1 MNIVLKKAAS
11 ISVAFSTAIW
21 LSGAA
26 AIVPIA
32 SAQTTVADLQAQI
45 AQLLAQITA
54 LQAQLGTVS
63 GGTTG
68 GVAVSCSFTRD
79 LTMGAKG
86 DDVKCLQQYLNA
98 SGNAVAAS
106 GVGSSGNE
114 STYFGTLTKNA
125 LAKWQA
131 ANSVSPA
138 VGYFGPIS
146 RAKYTSVAAAT
157 PAPTTPGTTPTTPPP
172 AGVVIPADGIAITL
186 ASDNPAKKA
195 LPKGASGVVFL
206 KFNVAGTGKLDSL
219 VFKREGIGATGD
231 FTSGGSYVFD
241 GATRLTSGRTINST
255 THEIQFLNLALT
267 LKNEVKTLTLVLD
280 VAGGATSGN
289 RNSFKLVSAGGDP
302 TPTGELAGNEMEI
315 AGQVVG
321 GLDPTSGAG
330 PANPR
335 IGQKEALLQE
345 IILTASS
352 TEDIELK
359 RIAVI
364 ETGTIQ
370 NDHLTNFILKVNE
383 ETVAKADAIGS
394 KDLVTFT
401 LDKPY
406 TIEKGQ
412 QRTFKIYG
420 DIGGKA
426 RSADTIIL
434 RLDAATDI
442 YAIGKLYGYPVLS
455 TITALDADSEADTLT
470 LSGGQVTLTFNGPIA
485 GDLALRAQDATVFD
499 FTLATQNNIEIKY
512 LRFYATTTGWDTG
525 EGYNDF
531 KVWDVE
537 KNAVITS
544 AVDITATS
552 SDKTFSDTI
561 QMSAGESRRFKA
573 TVDVDSDNDTGDTID
588 VALLAFVAGDIKNLD
603 NNTNVAVADIV
614 PNSTLDGN
622 LMTTQAPTITLEL
635 AASPASQTYVRGSSK
650 VPFVGFSF
658 RATGADVKLTSVK
671 VTSTATTGSLGLGEI
686 QNIGL
691 YDGETRISEEKSL
704 ASDHSVTFSNLALTI
719 KKGETKTLVVKGNLS
734 ANATDADVYS
744 VSILGANSTYI
755 TATDPDGNS
764 ATIAGTT
771 ANTGNTVQITVSDV
785 GAISVVVAP
794 DDTESEAGIILAGT
808 ESVLAKFKFTATN
821 ESLKVNKM
829 QILVVSSSSATATSS
844 NAIDE
849 VPTIKLYDGATQIG
863 AAAGYPITGSGAS
876 SGVAFVDSLGW
887 EVPKDTTKV
896 LTVKGV
902 VSTIAAGADT
912 GASVYA
918 SVTASGFD
926 AQGSTASD
934 VSITAATGNEKIV
947 YKTKPT
953 ITLPTQ
959 PGNKLGAGEIP
970 VLRFRI
976 AADAKEGVSWKKISL
991 KVSMTGATMS
1001 AVDAAPSTTG
1011 NIKIKEL
1018 TVTNSNLNIVSAF
1031 SSPGTASSS
1040 QNTIAGGTTGYV
1052 SLILNAAQDIAAG
1065 GYRDYDVSLNFVN
1078 LSATVGGAYGTFQLH
1093 LQETD
1098 NVISTAWT
1106 SVEFGA
1112 TTPLATADHEPSFI
1126 WSDNSATTH
1135 SETSLDWNNGR
1146 YVKALPS
1153 DQKTVSN

>member
-1 MNIVLKKAAS
+1 MYSRTHAHYSHIIVDTMNTVLKKAAS
-11 ISVAFSTAIW
+11 VSIAFSTAVW

-54 LQAQLGTVS
+54 LQAQLATVS
-63 GGTTG
+63 GGATG

-106 GVGSSGNE
+106 GVGSAGNE
-114 STYFGTLTKNA
+114 TTYFGTLTKNA

-146 RAKYTSVAAAT
+146 RAKYTAVAAAT

-241 GATRLTSGRTINST
+241 GSTRLTSGRTINST

-280 VAGGATSGN
+280 ISGSATTGN
-289 RNSFKLVSAGGDP
+289 RNNFTLVSATGDP
-302 TPTGELAGNEMEI
+302 TPTGTLVGNEMEI

-321 GLDPTSGAG
+321 GLDPTSGSG

-370 NDHLTNFILKVNE
+370 NDHLSNFILKVNDE
-383 ETVAKADAIGS
+383 VVAKADAIGA

-420 DIGGKA
+420 DIGGKS

-434 RLDAATDI
+434 RFDSATDI
-442 YAIGKLYGYPVLS
+442 YAIGKRYGYPVLS
-455 TITALDADSEADTLT
+455 TITALDGDSEADTLT

-485 GDLALRAQDATVFD
+485 GDIALRAQDVTVFD
-499 FTLATQNNIEIKY
+499 FTIATQNNIEIKN
-512 LRFYATTTGWDTG
+512 LRFFATSSNHTDTS
-525 EGYNDF
+525 EGYADF

-544 AVDITATS
+544 AVDLTTTS
-552 SDKTFSDTI
+552 TSQTFTDTI
-561 QMSAGESRRFKA
+561 QMSAGESRRFKV
-573 TVDVDSDNDTGDTID
+573 TVDGDADNDNGDSID

-603 NNTNVAVADIV
+603 NNTNVAVTDIV

-622 LMTTQAPTITLEL
+622 TMTVQAPTITLEL
-635 AASPASQTYVRGSSK
+635 AGTPASQTFVRGSAK

-658 RATGADVKLTSVK
+658 RATGGDIKLTSVK
-671 VTSTATTGSLGLGEI
+671 VTSSDVVATLGLGEI
-686 QNIGL
+686 QNIAL
-691 YDGETRISEEKSL
+691 YDGETRVSDEKSL

-719 KKGETKTLVVKGNLS
+719 KKGETKTLTVKGNLS
-734 ANATDADVYS
+734 ANATDADQYS
-744 VSILGANSTYI
+744 FSILGANSTYI
-755 TATDPDGNS
+755 TATDADGNS

-771 ANTGNTVQITVSDV
+771 ANT
-785 GAISVVVAP
+785 
-794 DDTESEAGIILAGT
+794 
-808 ESVLAKFKFTATN
+808 
-821 ESLKVNKM
+821 
-829 QILVVSSSSATATSS
+829 
-844 NAIDE
+844 
-849 VPTIKLYDGATQIG
+849 
-863 AAAGYPITGSGAS
+863 
-876 SGVAFVDSLGW
+876 
-887 EVPKDTTKV
+887 
-896 LTVKGV
+896 
-902 VSTIAAGADT
+902 
-912 GASVYA
+912 
-918 SVTASGFD
+918 
-926 AQGSTASD
+926 
-934 VSITAATGNEKIV
+934 
-947 YKTKPT
+947 
-953 ITLPTQ
+953 
-959 PGNKLGAGEIP
+959 
-970 VLRFRI
+970 
-976 AADAKEGVSWKKISL
+976 
-991 KVSMTGATMS
+991 
-1001 AVDAAPSTTG
+1001 
-1011 NIKIKEL
+1011 
-1018 TVTNSNLNIVSAF
+1018 
-1031 SSPGTASSS
+1031 
-1040 QNTIAGGTTGYV
+1040 
-1052 SLILNAAQDIAAG
+1052 
-1065 GYRDYDVSLNFVN
+1065 
-1078 LSATVGGAYGTFQLH
+1078 
-1093 LQETD
+1093 
-1098 NVISTAWT
+1098 
-1106 SVEFGA
+1106 
-1112 TTPLATADHEPSFI
+1112 
-1126 WSDNSATTH
+1126 
-1135 SETSLDWNNGR
+1135 
-1146 YVKALPS
+1146 
-1153 DQKTVSN
+1153 